1 MKRKEELMKQE
12 QEKATSLMREIDV
25 LRMLFRQTSSSN
37 NNKNAEEDEKRKQRQ
52 HELLQTLRRETEK
65 MKSFVRSIETDVSS
79 SRTRTLILQDE
90 MEKINVRK
98 LEAEKRSQKRLEGIR
113 TETKL
118 AELTLST
125 LPTSTWCSSV
135 EFEIITFSL
144 LSRQCQFYH
153 SYHSFISQENH
164 SNKHVLEQQHSKH
177 VLENY
182 EN

>member
-90 MEKINVRK
+90 MEKINVRQI
-98 LEAEKRSQKRLEGIR
+98 EAQKRSQKRLEGIR

-118 AELTLST
+118 AELALST
-125 LPTSTWCSSV
+125 VRLCAIYCSV
-135 EFEIITFSL
+135 L
-144 LSRQCQFYH
+144 LYH
-153 SYHSFISQENH
+153 YHF
-164 SNKHVLEQQHSKH
+164 
-177 VLENY
+177 
-182 EN
+182 